1 MRSGPAS
8 RPNPSWIFPVIDSA
22 ASRTCFAFGGRL
34 LSRRLISST
43 TIRAASSTRSPG
55 FIDMRHDMEASRIAI
70 TNSTRVR
77 PKTPPADLSPVVTH
91 AVRARPQST
100 PSEHAVRARRQSTP
114 SEHALRARPQSTP
127 SEHALRAR
135 PQSTPSEHALR
146 ARRQTRRQTR
156 RQSTPSEHAVRA
168 RPQSTPSEHPTTH
181 ARNDLVTP
189 AKPPEVLL
197 RRSSRYIRI

>member
-70 TNSTRVR
+70 TNSTRAC
-77 PKTPPADLSPVVTH
+77 PKTPPADLSPVVTS
-91 AVRARPQST
+91 RRQST
-100 PSEHAVRARRQSTP
+100 PSEHAVRARPQTTP
-114 SEHALRARPQSTP
+114 SDHALRPRPQTTPSDHALRPRPQSTP

-135 PQSTPSEHALR
+135 PQTTPSEHALDL
-146 ARRQTRRQTR
+146 
-156 RQSTPSEHAVRA
+156 EHALRA
-168 RPQSTPSEHPTTH
+168 RPQSTPSAPHPTTH